1 MKPARLPT
9 PKRRRRGLLGP
20 IPDPWR
26 DWADMLSEQLKWDRI
41 IILSA
46 STTIAHVLQAQT
58 YAGLR
63 ARERTEAAA
72 DEKAL
77 LDQWSAT
84 IGIPLRA
91 RERVSTVAARFA
103 RSPQG
108 RMLRGNVAKRRRE
121 RRQHERRDEQAARH
135 HMRRETRLLRALQTH
150 RRELQRLFDDAQRDE
165 EDIVYRYYHRSF
177 KAYDAQSVVG
187 AAVSLFKRLLPG
199 ESLNENFLKIVGA
212 GTPGKWKPEH
222 NERWAEIVRPQ
233 LEAFFHVRY
242 FLAMALKYSELRR
255 QPRFMP
261 CGWASLLYL
270 WNMR

>member
-1 MKPARLPT
+1 MKSARLST
-9 PKRRRRGLLGP
+9 RKRRRGGP

-26 DWADMLSEQLKWDRI
+26 DWADMLSEQLWKRMMLD
-41 IILSA
+41 A
-46 STTIAHVLQAQT
+46 STTIANVLRAQT
-58 YAGLR
+58 YAVPR
-63 ARERTEAAA
+63 AREGKEAVA
-72 DEKAL
+72 DDKAL
-77 LDQWSAT
+77 LEQWSAT

-121 RRQHERRDEQAARH
+121 RRQEERRIEQDDRKY
-135 HMRRETRLLRALQTH
+135 MGRVTRLLRALKSH

-165 EDIVYRYYHRSF
+165 EDIIYRYYHRSF

-199 ESLNENFLKIVGA
+199 ESLNEDFLKIVGA

-222 NERWAEIVRPQ
+222 NERWAEVVRPQ

-261 CGWASLLYL
+261 CGWAAVLYL
-270 WNMR
+270 WRMR